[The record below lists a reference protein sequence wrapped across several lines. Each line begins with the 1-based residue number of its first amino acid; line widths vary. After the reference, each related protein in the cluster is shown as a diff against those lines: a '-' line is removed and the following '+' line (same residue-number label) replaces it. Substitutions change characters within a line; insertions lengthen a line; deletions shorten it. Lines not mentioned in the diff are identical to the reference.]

1 MQSNILI
8 TFVTGKEIEYTSD
21 QLRVATNTNT
31 LLLTVMTE
39 MVKQKNTKKIVE
51 EDNKSEIIDS
61 VKKQ

>member
-1 MQSNILI
+1 
-8 TFVTGKEIEYTSD
+8 
-21 QLRVATNTNT
+21 
-31 LLLTVMTE
+31 MTE

>member
-21 QLRVATNTNT
+21 QLRVATNPNI

>member
-61 VKKQ
+61 IKKQ